1 MLWPMLAIALGFLG
15 VAVLA
20 VLAVRV
26 FLEVRRLAG
35 QVDLASRR
43 ITEASVDL
51 ERAAADLAR
60 AARSEATNL

>member
-15 VAVLA
+15 VAVLS

-26 FLEVRRLAG
+26 FVEVRRLAG
-35 QVDLASRR
+35 QVDEASRR
-43 ITEASVDL
+43 ITAASGDL

-60 AARSEATNL
+60 AGGAARP

>member
-26 FLEVRRLAG
+26 FVEVRRLSVQVEDAG
-35 QVDLASRR
+35 RR
-43 ITEASVDL
+43 IADASAEL
-51 ERAAADLAR
+51 ERAATGLAR
-60 AARSEATNL
+60 AGRSVRP